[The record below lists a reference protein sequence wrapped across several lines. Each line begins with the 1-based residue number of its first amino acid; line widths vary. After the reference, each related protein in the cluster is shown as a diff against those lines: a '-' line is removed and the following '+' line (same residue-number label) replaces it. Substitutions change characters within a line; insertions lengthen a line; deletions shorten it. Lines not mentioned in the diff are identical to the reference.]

1 MIKLPVRLVVIG
13 AGLVGER
20 HAKLAAGHEDFELVA
35 IVDSNPDRQRLA
47 DELDC
52 RLISS
57 IDELGAGECDAAIVA
72 TPTSDHL
79 PSGLACLKN
88 SWPCLIEKPITDT
101 LASAYKLHSAFAAE
115 NVPLLV
121 GHHRRYHPSVIEARR
136 MMDERELGDP
146 VMASIIWA
154 VRKPDDYFR
163 QGAWRLN
170 KDGGPLLINF
180 IHEADLM
187 LNILGPVSDVQA
199 IVSSNIR
206 GGSVEDTAAILLRF
220 ESGLLA
226 TVALTDAALTP
237 WSFEGASN
245 ENPNIADTGV
255 CPWRIGCTNGAF
267 EFPKLKIWSDA
278 KNREGDWSRSLRE
291 TERPTKTVN
300 PLHEQL
306 SHFSALVR
314 GEVKEPMVRGSD
326 GLNALRLVQAI
337 QEAVETGC
345 LVSMNT
351 YYDNSHKVA

>member
-1 MIKLPVRLVVIG
+1 MTKPPVRLVVIG

-20 HAKLAAGHEDFELVA
+20 HAKLAAGHDDFELVA
-35 IVDSNPDRQRLA
+35 IVDPNPNKQALA
-47 DELDC
+47 DD
-52 RLISS
+52 
-57 IDELGAGECDAAIVA
+57 LGCQLKGKIADLNAQECDAAIVA
-72 TPTSDHL
+72 TPNGDHL
-79 PSGLACLKN
+79 KSGLACLAN
-88 SWPCLIEKPITDT
+88 SWPCLIEKPIADT
-101 LASAYKLHSAFAAE
+101 LSSADKLQSAFTAAS
-115 NVPLLV
+115 VPMLV

-136 MMDERELGDP
+136 MIAERELGAP

-170 KDGGPLLINF
+170 KDGGPLLINL

-199 IVSSNIR
+199 MASSDTR

-220 ESGLLA
+220 ENGLLA

-237 WSFEGASN
+237 WSFEGATN
-245 ENPNIADTGV
+245 ENPNIAETGISS
-255 CPWRIGCTNGAF
+255 WRIGCTNGAF
-267 EFPKLKIWSDA
+267 EFPKLKIWIDA
-278 KNREGDWSRSLRE
+278 EDREGDWSRDLRE
-291 TERPTKTVN
+291 VERHTETVN
-300 PLHEQL
+300 PLYEQL

-337 QEAVETGC
+337 QEAVESGRS
-345 LVSMNT
+345 VSIQT
-351 YYDNSHKVA
+351 HQDNSVQVA